1 MNFRSIFA
9 SNLSPR
15 EREIAKMLK
24 EYLSVSYKH
33 IEIYSI
39 SLRHKS
45 AARNIHNKPDTSNE
59 RLEFLGDA
67 ILDAAV
73 ADYLFKK
80 YPNLDEGELTKMKSR
95 LVSRINLNKLAEKIG
110 VDQLLE
116 TDLQATHSRES
127 LGGNALEALLGAIY
141 IDLGYDKA
149 YRAII
154 RLFEKHADVINVAY
168 VESDFKSRLFEEA
181 HKKKVDVRFSTRIV
195 GEEQGRKMFFSEV
208 YFDQTIRGSGEGLS
222 KKSAEQLAAKFAL
235 SQLNHSE
242 A

>member
-1 MNFRSIFA
+1 MNFRSIF
-9 SNLSPR
+9 SGNLSPR

-33 IEIYSI
+33 IDVYLVA
-39 SLRHKS
+39 LRHKS

-67 ILDAAV
+67 ILDAAM
-73 ADYLFKK
+73 ADYLFNK
-80 YPNLDEGELTKMKSR
+80 YPDLEEGELTKMKSR

-127 LGGNALEALLGAIY
+127 LGGNALEAVLGAIY
-141 IDLGYDKA
+141 IDLGYDKT
-149 YRAII
+149 YKAII
-154 RLFEKHADVINVAY
+154 QLFEKHTDVINVAY
-168 VESDFKSRLFEEA
+168 VELDFKSRLFEEA
-181 HKKKVDVRFSTRIV
+181 HKRKVDVRFSTRVI
-195 GEEQGRKMFFSEV
+195 GQENGKKMFFSEV
-208 YFDQTIRGSGEGLS
+208 FFDQTVLGSGEGLS